1 MKFKMDPLVAR
12 SMSADEVES
21 HTEDE
26 TVDESEKEEI
36 IEEPTLE
43 ELLVAAEEKA
53 EAAEK
58 EIAYR
63 DAEIQN
69 VRKRMAS
76 ENAEAVQYASMGL
89 ARRMIAVFDDANR
102 AINALPEGTEDPV
115 SDGLRLLRNR
125 LWQELSAAG
134 VSEISTEV
142 EFDPNLHEALT
153 TVPASDETP
162 AKTIVSVIEPGYRF
176 KDRIIKAARVVVAT
190 SNDSEE

>member
-1 MKFKMDPLVAR
+1 MDPLVAR

-76 ENAEAVQYASMGL
+76 EKAEAVQYASMGL
-89 ARRMIAVFDDANR
+89 ARRMIAVFDDTNR
-102 AINALPEGTEDPV
+102 AINAIPEGTEDPI

-134 VSEISTEV
+134 VSEISTEI

-153 TVPASDETP
+153 TVPASDQTP

-176 KDRIIKAARVVVAT
+176 KDRIIRAARVVVAT

>member
-76 ENAEAVQYASMGL
+76 EKAEAVQYASMGL
-89 ARRMIAVFDDANR
+89 ARRMIAVFDDTNR
-102 AINALPEGTEDPV
+102 AINAIPEGTEDPI

-134 VSEISTEV
+134 VSEISTEI

-153 TVPASDETP
+153 TVPASDQTP

-176 KDRIIKAARVVVAT
+176 KDRIIRAARVVVAT

>member
-1 MKFKMDPLVAR
+1 MKFKIDSSVAR
-12 SMSADEVES
+12 SMSEDEVES
-21 HTEDE
+21 HAEDE
-26 TVDESEKEEI
+26 TADESVKEEI
-36 IEEPTLE
+36 LEEPTLE
-43 ELLVAAEEKA
+43 ELLAAAEEKA

-69 VRKRMAS
+69 VRKRMSS
-76 ENAEAVQYASMGL
+76 EKAEAVQYASMGL
-89 ARRMIAVFDDANR
+89 ARRMIAVFDDTNR
-102 AINALPEGTEDPV
+102 AINAIPEGTEDPV

-125 LWQELSAAG
+125 LWQELSVAG

-153 TVPASDETP
+153 TVPASDEIP